1 MWVRLVSIA
10 DAFAGIATAFSRAGL
25 GAFHDSTASW
35 AGVPVT
41 DDGGS
46 IVSPGDPVTLP
57 CSCQVDVVTDAM
69 RAEAG
74 FVDRDVRL
82 LVLRST
88 LTRPLDTDATITV
101 LAGPS
106 AGVYSVQSATLDPIG
121 SHWDCRGRRA

>member
-1 MWVRLVSIA
+1 MSIA
-10 DAFAGIATAFSRAGL
+10 DAFAGIATAFSSAGL
-25 GAFHDSTASW
+25 GAFYDSTATW

-46 IVSPGDPVTLP
+46 IVSPGDPVTAP
-57 CSCQVDVVTDAM
+57 CLCQVDVVTDAM

-88 LTRPLDTDATITV
+88 LSRRLDTDATITV

-106 AGVYSVQSATLDPIG
+106 AGVYSVQSAALDPIG
-121 SHWDCRGRRA
+121 SHWDCRGRRG